1 MVRRSAIQLVVLATC
16 LLALPAIA
24 RAQSTIAGVVRDTS
38 GAVLPGV
45 TVEASSDVLIEKTR
59 AVTTDGSGQY
69 KIVDL
74 RPGTYTVTFSLPGFQ
89 TIKRDQVQLPADFT
103 ATINSDMKVGALE
116 ETITVTTA
124 APVVD
129 VQSAA
134 HVQTLDREA
143 IDNLPSGRTIQGIGQ
158 MIVGVSLSLPD
169 VGGSRAAMQ
178 TYMSVRGN
186 SAANNT
192 VMVDGMVVNGLEAN
206 GAVQS
211 YFNDAMSQE
220 MSYQTSGIDAS
231 VSSGG
236 VRLNMIPKD
245 GGNRFNGSAQYSIR
259 PGQWQ
264 GDNLTDRL
272 KLAGLTN
279 SNNTNYISDLSGSQG
294 GPIMRDRVWFFAAAR
309 DNRTENGITNTVFDD
324 GTQGSDYNYIRDALG
339 RVTYQLSSKNKIS
352 GYYDRVSKFRGHDMQ
367 GLTDPETA
375 SLIWTSPNYS
385 TGQIRYT
392 STLSSRL
399 LLDGG
404 WAFNVERRDTNM
416 QPGVEGERNTPEWFG
431 NTSKAVTG
439 VTLGSSARAPITAGS
454 EWPERASYNFS
465 LSYVT
470 GSHNIKGG
478 FNGTYG
484 KFYHEVRANGDLT
497 QNYAQLDSKAYLA
510 TGAPLVFIGPQTVT
524 VRNTPR
530 QSQENLNKDIG
541 FFVQDSWTLRR
552 LTVNAGIRYEMLNA
566 GVEAGTSPAGRF
578 VPERTFAGV
587 DGKPD
592 WNDWAPRFSAVYD
605 LFGNSKTALKYSVN
619 RYNAGETTTVASGF
633 NPFGTKSATLTWTDV
648 NNDDIAQGG
657 VTFDPSQVT
666 AANPAGRVD
675 CVYLSAGCE
684 INFATLAKNFG
695 LLSDVTTG
703 IYPRQ
708 YSIEHGVEI
717 QHELLPRLS
726 LTAGYYHGDFNNLTT
741 TINRAVTPA
750 DYTAVSIFDPTSG
763 KPFDVYNQSAAAAA
777 RSADNYTFVDPD
789 RKNVFNSYSLD
800 FRSRLS
806 KGATFGGGMSWE
818 RQRSNGASSTS
829 NCTIGRLQDPN
840 FLRLCD
846 DFNLEDGTSVP
857 YSKHLKLNGTYQ
869 LPYSLLLS
877 GSFQSIAGGA
887 VAQTYSVTKGS
898 TKYPDGS
905 STYLIANQPAPA
917 CPAPCVAGAVVLPAS
932 FTQAT
937 ITPRLRG
944 SNVVL
949 GERLNQLD
957 LKVGRTFKFNSVTVM
972 PNFEAFNVNNSD
984 KVITYGSTSY
994 ATSTYLKP
1002 NSVVQGRILGVG
1014 AQVKW

>member
-1 MVRRSAIQLVVLATC
+1 MVRRSALCLVVLATC

-74 RPGTYTVTFSLPGFQ
+74 RPGTYTVTFTLPGFQ

-236 VRLNMIPKD
+236 VRLNMIPKE
-245 GGNRFNGSAQYSIR
+245 GGNRFSGGVQYSNR

-272 KLAGLTN
+272 VAAGLTN
-279 SNNTNYISDLSGSQG
+279 SNNTNYISDLSGYQG
-294 GPIMRDRVWFFAAAR
+294 GPIVRDRLWFFAAAR
-309 DNRTENGITNTVFDD
+309 DNRTDNGITNTVFDD
-324 GTQGSDYNYIRDALG
+324 GKQGSDYNYIRDALG
-339 RVTYQLSSKNKIS
+339 RGTYQLSQKTKVS
-352 GYYDRVSKFRGHDMQ
+352 GYYDRVSKYRGHDMQ
-367 GLTDPETA
+367 SFTDPETA

-385 TGQIRYT
+385 TGQVRVT
-392 STLSSRL
+392 STLTSRL
-399 LLDGG
+399 LLDAG
-404 WAFNVERRDTNM
+404 WAFNIERRDTNM
-416 QPGVEGERNTPEWFG
+416 QDGIEAERNSADWF
-431 NTSKAVTG
+431 NTTNKAVTG
-439 VTLGSSARAPITAGS
+439 VTLGSTTRAPATAGS
-454 EWPERASYNFS
+454 EWPERASYNAS
-465 LSYVT
+465 VAYVT
-470 GSHNIKGG
+470 GSHNIKVGM
-478 FNGTYG
+478 NGTYG

-497 QNYAQLDSKAYLA
+497 QNYASIDTKAYLA
-510 TGAPLVFIGPQTVT
+510 SGAPLVFIGPQTVT

-530 QSQENLNKDIG
+530 QSQEELNKDLGIYAM
-541 FFVQDSWTLRR
+541 DSWTLSR
-552 LTVNAGIRYEMLNA
+552 LTINAGIRYETLSA
-566 GVEAGTSPAGRF
+566 GVAEGSSPAGRF
-578 VPERTFAGV
+578 VPERTFAGKKNV
-587 DGKPD
+587 PD
-592 WNDWAPRFSAVYD
+592 WSDWAPRFSAVYD
-605 LFGNSKTALKYSVN
+605 LFGNSKTAVKYSFN

-633 NPFGTKSATLTWTDV
+633 NPFGSKTATLTWTDL
-648 NNDDIAQGG
+648 NSDDVAQGG
-657 VTFDPSQVT
+657 VTFDPAQVT

-675 CVYLSAGCE
+675 CVYLTPGCE

-695 LLSDVTTG
+695 LLTDVTTG
-703 IYPRQ
+703 TYPRQ
-708 YSIEHGVEI
+708 YSLEHGVEV

-726 LTAGYYHGDFNNLTT
+726 MTAGYYYGDFKNITS

-750 DYTAVSIFDPTSG
+750 DYTAVSVFDPATG
-763 KPFDVYNQSAAAAA
+763 QPFNVYNQSAAAAA
-777 RSADNYTFVDPD
+777 RTTDNYTFVDPD

-800 FRSRLS
+800 FRARLS

-818 RQRSNGASSTS
+818 RQRVNGSSSTT
-829 NCTIGRLQDPN
+829 NCTVGRLQDPN
-840 FLRLCD
+840 QLRFCD
-846 DFNLEDGTSVP
+846 DFNLEDGSTIP
-857 YSKHLKLNGTYQ
+857 YNKNLKLNGTYQ
-869 LPYSLLLS
+869 LPYSILLS
-877 GSFQSIAGGA
+877 GSFQSIAGGS
-887 VAQTYSVTKGS
+887 VAQTYTITKGS

-905 STYLIANQPAPA
+905 SAYLIANQPAPA
-917 CPAPCVAGAVVLPAS
+917 CPAPCTPGAVVLPS
-932 FTQAT
+932 TFTQASVS
-937 ITPRLRG
+937 PRLRG

-957 LKVGRTFKFNSVTVM
+957 LKLGRTFKWNRMTIM
-972 PNFEAFNVNNSD
+972 PNFEMFNVNNSD

-1002 NSVVQGRILGVG
+1002 NSVVQGRILGLG